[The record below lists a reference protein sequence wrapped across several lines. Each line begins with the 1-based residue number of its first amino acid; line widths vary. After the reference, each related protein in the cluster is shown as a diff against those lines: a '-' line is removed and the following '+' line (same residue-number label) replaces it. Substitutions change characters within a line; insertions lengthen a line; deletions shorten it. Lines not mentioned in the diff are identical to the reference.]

1 MSEKLSDKNF
11 YFIGNYLCL
20 DLINTQVMKGGRPVD
35 LLGDFND
42 LISWLAQAHVLD
54 ASKADEII
62 GEWAGSSEAERV
74 FGLALDFRADLRQM
88 VERIIKGK
96 GVSQS
101 VIVQINNL
109 LRHQFGY
116 AILKRV
122 KGGFE
127 KRPQSDFKEPIH
139 LLWPV
144 AESACDLL
152 CYADLSLI
160 KKCENEV
167 CVLVFY
173 DTTKNHSRR
182 WCSMSACGNRM
193 KAAAHYRRVRRSDAI

>member
-1 MSEKLSDKNF
+1 MSEKSSDKKF

-20 DLINTQVMKGGRPVD
+20 DFINTEAAEGGESIE
-35 LLGDFND
+35 LLGGFDELVHWFV
-42 LISWLAQAHVLD
+42 QARVLD
-54 ASKADEII
+54 ASKAEEISERW
-62 GEWAGSSEAERV
+62 GGGSEAERV
-74 FGLALDFRADLRQM
+74 FGRALDFRAGLRQM
-88 VERIIKGK
+88 VERIMRGK
-96 GVSQS
+96 AVSPS
-101 VIVQINNL
+101 VIVQINEL
-109 LRHQFGY
+109 LRHQLGY

-122 KGGFE
+122 RGGFE
-127 KRPQSDFKEPIH
+127 KQLQSEFKEPVD

-160 KKCENEV
+160 KRCENEA

-193 KAAAHYRRVRRSDAI
+193 KVAAHYRRLRRPDTI